1 MTNKI
6 SNGMKTKTF
15 KVDFNN
21 RPLVAEF
28 SDLTEQTNGAVILK
42 YGDTVV
48 MATVVM
54 SDNQKEGL
62 DYFPLTV
69 DYEERFYAVGKI
81 LGGRFTRREGR
92 PSKEAVL
99 NGRMIDRTLRPLF
112 DRKIRNEIQV
122 VATVLSVDEDNDP
135 DVLAMLASSLAL
147 AASDVPWEGPIG
159 ALRIGRVNEK
169 LVINPTQEEKEGSDM
184 DLVVCGKD
192 GKINMIEGGANQV
205 PEEVILQAFETA
217 LPEIEKLIK
226 FQNDIIKETGKE
238 KKWPEIKE
246 RPCETEALF
255 NKTMREKLRD
265 ALGEPKNKQDHYL
278 ILGDLEKEWEE
289 IATKE
294 LGEDCAGHASEYF
307 EEMIDK
313 IMHENIIEREQRPD
327 GRKIDEIRPLFTKAG
342 ILPRV
347 HGSGLF
353 YRGLTHIMSVA
364 TLGSPADFLVLE
376 GIKSKERKTF
386 MHHYNFP
393 PFSVGETGRLGNPG
407 RREIGHGAL
416 AEKAL
421 TPVIPSTGEFPYTIR
436 LVSETMSSNGS
447 SSMGSVCAS
456 TLALMDAG
464 VPIKAP
470 VSGIAMGLMLSEDD
484 ENKYKILTDI
494 QGPED
499 HHGDTDFKAAGTE
512 NGITAIQ
519 MDIKIG
525 GLTIK
530 ILEDLLKQSKKARM
544 EILENIKKT
553 LPGPRNELSPY
564 APQIIT
570 FNINPEK
577 KGMVIGPGGRTINK
591 IIETT
596 GAEINIEEDGK
607 VFITAMDATSAQKA
621 KETIEEITYEPKVG
635 EVFKGRV
642 VKVMDFGAFVEI
654 KPKIEGLVH
663 ISELAP
669 FRVDKVTDIVKEG
682 DSVNVKLINI
692 DDQGRLK
699 LSIKQVLPNGSK
711 K

>member
-1 MTNKI
+1 
-6 SNGMKTKTF
+6 MKTKTF

-313 IMHENIIEREQRPD
+313 IMHENILEHEQRPD

-376 GIKSKERKTF
+376 GIKSKERRTF

>member
-1 MTNKI
+1 
-6 SNGMKTKTF
+6 MKTKTF